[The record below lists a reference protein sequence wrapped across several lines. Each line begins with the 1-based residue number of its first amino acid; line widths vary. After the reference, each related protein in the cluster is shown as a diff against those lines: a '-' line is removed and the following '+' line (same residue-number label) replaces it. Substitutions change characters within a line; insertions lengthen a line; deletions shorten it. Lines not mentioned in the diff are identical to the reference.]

1 MILQEDKLDVKTSQ
15 KFKSRQMS
23 IAEEYVSKMIWHTIL
38 QYKYKIRTSLQELIS
53 NAIDAQVDAGNKDK
67 PLKIQLPTRLEPTFK
82 LRDFGTGMT
91 PDVIDAIYCNMG
103 ASGSSH
109 TNDKKGGFGIGG
121 KSPLGFTDQYKIRT
135 IVDGTEWTYL
145 VYKNADNGIS
155 VDLLAEQSTDEP
167 NGTEI
172 QIGAKPDQIGKF
184 KEGACRATMFWEVQP
199 EFNFPAEERYT
210 ANNGKKLSENVTL
223 YSKQDLSNLF
233 GVNSGWGGNSTVLV
247 LIDGIPYELDSD
259 MIRKV
264 KPLNQAHDYLKSDSV
279 LVLSVKVGDVKPLQT
294 REALEEHELT
304 WQGLEKVGQEALE
317 AIEKDIKALTNKP
330 TLMKTVEAYRELS
343 ELYRHRPAVEFKEFK
358 INQFGISW
366 KDDLESLELVEY
378 THRSKRSIYSRNEK
392 ARREVSRETI
402 LNLDKLNK
410 IYLDDTDESMVM
422 KSRRLKYEIEADKGD
437 IYLIG
442 ENTSPELLKL
452 LTEHLELKALSSL
465 PLPPKKAKNTVTRAK
480 KVLGEG
486 KVDVHILCRYDATR
500 DARTINLKENE
511 AKFIYADYSSH
522 DHRMLDLGWI
532 RLMKRRGFSPCLVA
546 KKYQKDVEANKN
558 FTAFSEWVKT
568 AELTENEVKSI
579 ILKRADKRSR
589 YFHRKTFSVDVEEV
603 RKLASVFTKSRDK
616 ELTRLAKNVMIQCGG
631 VDLGELPSEM
641 VKKVEEER
649 ADEIKR
655 LRLAAKIFEKRA
667 TEKYPLIEEMG
678 SHSWNKQNLLSYINK
693 GV

>member
-135 IVDGTEWTYL
+135 IVDGIEWTYL
-145 VYKNADNGIS
+145 VYKNADNGIN
-155 VDLLAEQSTDEP
+155 VDLLAEQTTDEP

-172 QIGAKPDQIGKF
+172 QIGAKPEQISKF

-199 EFNFPAEERYT
+199 EFNFPAEERYV
-210 ANNGKKLSENVTL
+210 ASNGKKLSENVTL

-233 GVNSGWGGNSTVLV
+233 GDVGYYPTGTVLV
-247 LIDGIPYELDSD
+247 LIDGIPYELDNN

-264 KPLNQAHDYLKSDSV
+264 MPLNQARDYLKNDGL

-317 AIEKDIKALTNKP
+317 AIEKDIKALTNKH
-330 TLMKTVEAYRELS
+330 TLMETVKAYGELS
-343 ELYRHRPAVEFKEFK
+343 ELYSQRPTVEFKEFK

-366 KDDLESLELVEY
+366 KGDLKSLELVEY
-378 THRSKRSIYSRNEK
+378 THRSKRSRYDRNER
-392 ARREVSRETI
+392 ARREVHHETI

-422 KSRRLKYEIEADKGD
+422 KSRRLKHEIEADKGN

-442 ENTSPELLKL
+442 EDTSPELLKL
-452 LTEHLELKALSSL
+452 LTEHLEFKALSSL

-486 KVDVHILCRYDATR
+486 KVDVHVLSRYATR
-500 DARTINLKENE
+500 DVRTINLKENE
-511 AKFIYADYSSH
+511 VKFIYADYSSR
-522 DHRMLDLGWI
+522 DHRMVDLGWI

-546 KKYQKDVEANKN
+546 KKYQRDVEANKN

-579 ILKRADKRSR
+579 ILSKAYKIRSYR
-589 YFHRKTFSVDVEEV
+589 YNNTFSVDVKEV

-616 ELTRLAKNVMIQCGG
+616 ELTRLAKDVMIQCGG
-631 VDLGELPSEM
+631 VHLDELPSEM
-641 VKKVEEER
+641 IRKVEEEK

-655 LRLAAKIFEKRA
+655 LRLAAKVFEKRA
-667 TEKYPLIEEMG
+667 TEKYPLIEEMRSRG
-678 SHSWNKQNLLSYINK
+678 WTKQNILSYINK